1 MKEFFYSERILKKW
15 QCKDIIQW
23 FEDHESKQMQGVV
36 NTREVITSVKDSTD
50 IYMHMEENNLV
61 NHYIREP
68 LSDAFFKYQ
77 NKYPILG
84 DISDWGIEHGY
95 NLQRYK
101 PDGGYK
107 ELHFESAHPKVC
119 HRLFAWMIYL
129 NTDWFGGTRFPYL
142 NKTFAAKAGKLLIWP
157 ASFTHTHASQITK
170 RTKYIAT
177 GWASFI

>member
-1 MKEFFYSERILKKW
+1 MKDFFYSERALKKW
-15 QCKDIIQW
+15 QCEDIIQW
-23 FEDHESKQMQGVV
+23 FEDRENKQVQGVI
-36 NTREVITSVKDSTD
+36 NDMEFKPSVKDSTD
-50 IYMHMEENNLV
+50 IWMNLEENNLV
-61 NHYIREP
+61 NHYITEP
-68 LSDAFFKYQ
+68 LTDGFFKYQ
-77 NKYPILG
+77 SKYPILS
-84 DISDWGIEHGY
+84 DISDWAIEPRY
-95 NLQRYK
+95 NLQKYN

-107 ELHFESAHPKVC
+107 ELHFESAHPQVC

-142 NKTFAAKAGKLLIWP
+142 NKTFAAKQGRLLIWP